1 MGTASTTARDRS
13 RTAKNSHATPTAA
26 PIAWWKTTWALAAIG
41 NVLWWASVA
50 PLSWSWLAWL
60 APVSWVLL
68 VRQKELAGRRP
79 YLVIWLSS
87 AAFWLATLYWLTL
100 PHWATSIGWLALSAY
115 LGLYLPLCIGLS
127 RVAVHRLSISPLI
140 AMPVIWTGLELARA
154 HLLSGFTM
162 VSLATT
168 QYRWPL
174 VLQISD
180 IFGSYGVSFLVMLV
194 AAAIAC
200 VRPWDGQRRA
210 WWPVLPAGVALV
222 AALVYGQWRLNEQ
235 PAEPGPRVAL
245 IQGSIDIDMKH
256 DPTQSQRIFDE
267 YFDLSSKAVR
277 ERRNLDLI
285 VWPETMFRYPWFTF
299 EDGYVPPP
307 DTITAAEA
315 MDRSRRAVTNTVEPL
330 GLPLLL
336 GIDTVHGLAD
346 GAEPLRYN
354 TALFLDPTGKLLG
367 RYDKCHPVMFG
378 EYIPLGDVFP
388 WLYKFTPLYTGV
400 ASGPGPVAVNVGGV
414 RYAANICY
422 EDIVP
427 HLIRGHVI
435 QLREEGNEPDV
446 LVNLTNDGWFWGSS
460 ELDLHLACALFRAI
474 ECRKPLLIA
483 ANTGFSAWIDSSG
496 RIIEQGPRRNTGI
509 IYAQPSLDH
518 RTSLY
523 LTYGDWAAGLCLVAT
538 CAVGLVALGDAWRGR
553 RARRLAQP

>member
-1 MGTASTTARDRS
+1 MSSSSATTS
-13 RTAKNSHATPTAA
+13 PL
-26 PIAWWKTTWALAAIG
+26 PIAWWRTTWALAAIG
-41 NVLWWASVA
+41 NVLLWASVA
-50 PLSWSWLAWL
+50 PLSWSLLAWL

-68 VRQKELAGRRP
+68 VRQEKLGGRRP
-79 YLVIWLSS
+79 YLVIWLTS
-87 AAFWLATLYWLTL
+87 FVCWLATLYWLTL
-100 PHWATSIGWLALSAY
+100 PHWATSIGWIALSAY
-115 LGLYLPLCIGLS
+115 LGLYLPLGIGLS
-127 RVAVHRLSISPLI
+127 RVAVHRLAVSPLV
-140 AMPVIWTGLELARA
+140 AVPVVWTGLELARA

-180 IFGSYGVSFLVMLV
+180 IFGCYGVSFLVMLV
-194 AAAIAC
+194 ATAVAYML
-200 VRPWDGQRRA
+200 RWDGKPRA
-210 WWPVLPAGVALV
+210 WWPALPAGLALL
-222 AALVYGQWRLNEQ
+222 ATLAYGQWRLNQQ
-235 PAEPGPRVAL
+235 PTEAGPRVAL

-267 YFDLSSKAVR
+267 YFDLSMRAVR

-299 EDGYVPPP
+299 EDGYEPPP
-307 DTITAAEA
+307 DTLSAAELT
-315 MDRSRRAVTNTVEPL
+315 DRSRRAVTNTVEPL
-330 GLPLLL
+330 GVPLLL

-354 TALFLDPTGKLLG
+354 TALFLDPTGKVLG

-378 EYIPLGDVFP
+378 EYVPLGDVFP
-388 WLYKFTPLYTGV
+388 WLYKLTPLYAGV
-400 ASGPGPVAVNVGGV
+400 AAGPGPVAVQVGEA

-427 HLIRGHVI
+427 HLIRNHVL
-435 QLREEGNEPDV
+435 QLRREGNEPDV

-483 ANTGFSAWIDSSG
+483 ANTGFSAWIDSNG
-496 RIIEQGPRRNTGI
+496 RIVEQGPRRATGI
-509 IYAQPSLDH
+509 VYAQPTID
-518 RTSLY
+518 RRASLY
-523 LTYGDWAAGLCLVAT
+523 LAYGDWAAGLCLLAT
-538 CAVGLVALGDAWRGR
+538 CAVGFVAARDVWRDRKAR
-553 RARRLAQP
+553 RAAASGIAPAA